1 MEEIKTKQQL
11 EVTTDESGKTRIVF
25 RKALLKGKVEKSDVM
40 NALLIAA
47 RMQVEKYIEKLSRGS
62 PLDPAEIKAMKELAE
77 IIKIDI
83 PQPAVTNNTLILQGQ
98 DVKQI
103 DEVKASL
110 YEALSSKLSKGES
123 NE

>member
-1 MEEIKTKQQL
+1 MEDIKTKQL
-11 EVTTDESGKTRIVF
+11 EVTTDESGKTKIVF

-83 PQPAVTNNTLILQGQ
+83 PQSAVTNNTLILQGQ

-110 YEALSSKLSKGES
+110 YEALSNKLSKGES